1 MSASPPN
8 ATAFTL
14 GCELTRRAI
23 TGLMQCGNRQFRSCV
38 YGLLAS
44 TML

>member
-1 MSASPPN
+1 MFASPPI
-8 ATAFTL
+8 AAPFML
-14 GCELTRRAI
+14 GRELTRRAI